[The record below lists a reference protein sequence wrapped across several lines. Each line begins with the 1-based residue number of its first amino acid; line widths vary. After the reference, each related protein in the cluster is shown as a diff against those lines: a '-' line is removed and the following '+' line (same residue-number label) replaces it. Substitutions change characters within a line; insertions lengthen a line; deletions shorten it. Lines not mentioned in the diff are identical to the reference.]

1 MSGHIPNSSV
11 DILATS
17 STVTSEWVR
26 VEDDTNP
33 SHVPIPP
40 PLDLTTHSMAPEVSD
55 TERYHL
61 RLTRAT
67 TCGAVSNLTSTCSNE
82 VRISQ
87 RDKDIFLLAAAER
100 MRAIIIENEGR
111 ETEQADSSHI

>member
-1 MSGHIPNSSV
+1 
-11 DILATS
+11 
-17 STVTSEWVR
+17 
-26 VEDDTNP
+26 
-33 SHVPIPP
+33 
-40 PLDLTTHSMAPEVSD
+40 MAPEVTD
-55 TERYHL
+55 IERYHL